1 MIFLWGGG
9 HRSTF
14 LVVTVGLCSRLAA
27 VLTVGI
33 QRPEK
38 NPESVSAAPT
48 SCSFLDVDGLF
59 GPVPP
64 SPPPL
69 YQATKGLDLVRRSSH
84 VACNKVFSRVSVVN
98 T

>member
-64 SPPPL
+64 SPL
-69 YQATKGLDLVRRSSH
+69 SGHQRLRLGAEIFTCSL
-84 VACNKVFSRVSVVN
+84 
-98 T
+98 